1 MLFFDGASKDNPRM
15 VGARGIVVDPRGKNK
30 ITYA

>member
-15 VGARGIVVDPRGKNK
+15 GDARGIIVNPRYEK
-30 ITYA
+30 IK